1 MDFYGIDSALS
12 AVQANP
18 STNTLSGAVSM
29 QLLADSLDNSEQM
42 GNNMVKMMENYVT
55 PYLGSNIDT
64 YV

>member
-1 MDFYGIDSALS
+1 MDLYGIDTALL

-18 STNTLSGAVSM
+18 QTNTLSGAVSM
-29 QLLADSLDNSEQM
+29 KMLANSLDTSEQM
-42 GNNMVKMMENYVT
+42 GTDMVQMMENSVT

>member
-1 MDFYGIDSALS
+1 MDLYGIDTALL

-18 STNTLSGAVSM
+18 QTNTLSGAVSM
-29 QLLADSLDNSEQM
+29 KMLANSLDTSEQM
-42 GNNMVKMMENYVT
+42 GTDMVRMMENSIT